1 MRTPL
6 PTPRGHRGLQRRGQG
21 LHGRGRQPWLNPPSV
36 SGSSAPNKGP
46 SPAGHRLEASCPH
59 GYCHLRASRTES
71 PARSHSPGAQPPRGT
86 CSGTCAPQAAPEWG
100 TRRSPDGRRKAQET
114 GVVSAAT
121 SSEDGGEVM
130 GATRGGDAAIS
141 VPGSGS
147 PQRAKATERAQAGT
161 PGRHPGTSPARSDAD
176 FTRPRPP
183 PRTSCAGGRLRAPEA
198 PVPETREGCPRAGGT
213 QASSGTRTRASDVPQ
228 QHEEKDGCRG
238 PAGGMRSKAAV
249 RVCVWVCLCECT
261 CVVCVHM

>member
-1 MRTPL
+1 MGEGASL
-6 PTPRGHRGLQRRGQG
+6 GPTL
-21 LHGRGRQPWLNPPSV
+21 PSV
-36 SGSSAPNKGP
+36 LGSSALNKGP

-86 CSGTCAPQAAPEWG
+86 WSGTCAPQAAPEWG
-100 TRRSPDGRRKAQET
+100 TRRSPDAGGRPRKQARSPRRPPAKTAEKT
-114 GVVSAAT
+114 W
-121 SSEDGGEVM
+121 ERRGEE
-130 GATRGGDAAIS
+130 TRGGDAAIS

-147 PQRAKATERAQAGT
+147 PQRAKATERAQART